1 MRKATRICAPTSL
14 LKNGRSCFDKLSM
27 SGFGLTIS
35 TLSPFVLSLSK
46 DSGRGCQR
54 RAKASAALVLI
65 ALLIG
70 FPLSSLQAADA
81 KPSWQSEW
89 DKTVAAAKKE
99 GRLNFYV
106 GRYGSEK
113 LLGEFRKE
121 FPEIKI
127 VTTNG
132 AGNSLGTRIVS
143 EARSGSMVADLF
155 SGGAVTNFE
164 ILYKGKALDS
174 IKSAL
179 LLPEVLDE
187 TKWYGGAHRY
197 NDPEQQYVFIYIANP
212 TSASLYFNTNLV
224 SPKDFKSY
232 WDLVQPKWKGKFVS
246 QEPTGTGIGP
256 SLQFF
261 YYNPEL
267 GPEFLRKL
275 FVDQQAVY
283 SKDRRQMTDWLAQGK
298 FALCLGCRDSEKA
311 SKQGLPVD
319 EMDMVD
325 WKEGGHISSGGGSL
339 GLIKGAPH
347 PNAAKLFINWFLSR
361 RGQIA
366 LQKYEDLYGEEPP
379 NSRRIDIP
387 KDMLPGGSRLV
398 EGRRYFDFS
407 DAKHSDMTPIFQLV
421 KEFMK
426 GREGK

>member
-1 MRKATRICAPTSL
+1 MRSLARRRCRILASISFWL
-14 LKNGRSCFDKLSM
+14 LPLG
-27 SGFGLTIS
+27 
-35 TLSPFVLSLSK
+35 VLY
-46 DSGRGCQR
+46 
-54 RAKASAALVLI
+54 
-65 ALLIG
+65 
-70 FPLSSLQAADA
+70 AADSRA
-81 KPSWQSEW
+81 PWQAQW

-106 GRYGSEK
+106 GRYGSDK
-113 LLGEFRKE
+113 LLAEFTKE

-127 VTTNG
+127 IQTNG

-143 EARSGSMVADLF
+143 EARAGTMLADLY

-164 ILYKGKALDS
+164 ILYKGKVLDS
-174 IKSAL
+174 IKTAL
-179 LLPEVLDE
+179 ILPEVLDE
-187 TKWYGGAHRY
+187 SKWYGGKHCY

-212 TSASLYFNTNLV
+212 TSASVYYNTNLV
-224 SPKDFKSY
+224 NPKEFKSY
-232 WDLVQPKWKGKFVS
+232 WDLVQPRWKGKFVS

-267 GPEFLRKL
+267 GLEFLRKL
-275 FVDQQAVY
+275 FIDQQPVFAR
-283 SKDRRQMTDWLAQGK
+283 DRRQMTDWLAQGK
-298 FALCLGCRDSEKA
+298 FALCLGCRDSERA
-311 SKQGLPVD
+311 HKQGLPVE

-339 GLIKGAPH
+339 SLTKNGPH
-347 PNAAKLFINWFLSR
+347 PNAAKVFINWFLSR
-361 RGQIA
+361 RGQTA
-366 LQKYEDLYGEEPP
+366 LQKYPDLYNEEPP

-387 KDMLPGGSRLV
+387 KDMLPAGSRLI

-407 DAKHSDMTPIFQLV
+407 DPKYSDMTPIFQLA

>member
-1 MRKATRICAPTSL
+1 MTRFNIRFGVASL
-14 LKNGRSCFDKLSM
+14 LVILSW
-27 SGFGLTIS
+27 
-35 TLSPFVLSLSK
+35 LSSALSL
-46 DSGRGCQR
+46 D
-54 RAKASAALVLI
+54 
-65 ALLIG
+65 
-70 FPLSSLQAADA
+70 AADNL
-81 KPSWQSEW
+81 SNWQAHWE
-89 DKTVAAAKKE
+89 KTVAAAKKE
-99 GRLNFYV
+99 ARLNFYV

-113 LLGEFRKE
+113 LLNEFRKE

-132 AGNSLGTRIVS
+132 AGNSLGTRIVA
-143 EARSGSMVADLF
+143 EARSGSVLADLF

-164 ILYKGKALDS
+164 ILYKGKVLDS
-174 IKSAL
+174 LKSAL
-179 LLPEVLDE
+179 VLPEVIDE
-187 TKWYGGAHRY
+187 SKWYGGAHRY
-197 NDPEQQYVFIYIANP
+197 NDPEQQHVFIYIANP

-224 SPKDFKSY
+224 NPKEFKSF
-232 WDLVQPKWKGKFVS
+232 WDLVQPKWKNKFVS

-256 SLQFF
+256 SQQFF

-275 FVDQQAVY
+275 FVEQQMVY

-298 FALCLGCRDSEKA
+298 FSLCLGCRDSEKA
-311 SKQGLPVD
+311 NKQGLPVD
-319 EMDMVD
+319 DLDMVD
-325 WKEGGHISSGGGSL
+325 WKEGAHISSGGGSL

-347 PNAAKLFINWFLSR
+347 PNAARVFINWFLSR
-361 RGQIA
+361 RGQTA
-366 LQKYEDLYGEEPP
+366 LQRYEDLYGEDPP

-387 KDMLPGGSRLV
+387 KDILPLSSRLI

>member
-1 MRKATRICAPTSL
+1 MSLFGFLIPVGSIHPADVKPT
-14 LKNGRSCFDKLSM
+14 
-27 SGFGLTIS
+27 
-35 TLSPFVLSLSK
+35 
-46 DSGRGCQR
+46 
-54 RAKASAALVLI
+54 
-65 ALLIG
+65 
-70 FPLSSLQAADA
+70 
-81 KPSWQSEW
+81 WQVTWEN
-89 DKTVAAAKKE
+89 TVAAAKKE

-127 VTTNG
+127 AGTNG

-143 EARSGSMVADLF
+143 EARAGQVLADLY

-174 IKSAL
+174 LKSAF

-187 TKWYGGAHRY
+187 SKWYGGKHCY

-212 TSASLYFNTNLV
+212 TSTSIYFNTQLV
-224 SPKDFKSY
+224 NPKDFKSF
-232 WDLVQPKWKGKFVS
+232 WDLVNPKWKGKFVS
-246 QEPTGTGIGP
+246 QEPTSTGIGP

-261 YYNPEL
+261 FYHPEL
-267 GPEFLRKL
+267 GPDFLRKL
-275 FVDQQAVY
+275 FIGQQPIY
-283 SKDRRQMTDWLAQGK
+283 SRDRRQMTDWLAQGK
-298 FALCLGCRDSEKA
+298 FALCIGCRDSDRA
-311 SKQGLPVD
+311 NKQGLPVND
-319 EMDMVD
+319 MDMVD
-325 WKEGGHISSGGGSL
+325 WKEGSHISSGGGSL

-347 PNAAKLFINWFLSR
+347 PNAAKVFINWFLSR
-361 RGQIA
+361 RGQTA
-366 LQKYEDLYGEEPP
+366 LQKYEDLYDQDPP

-387 KDMLPGGSRLV
+387 KDMLSPTSRLI
-398 EGRRYFDFS
+398 EGRHYFDFS
-407 DAKHSDMTPIFQLV
+407 DPKYSDMTPIYQLA

>member
-1 MRKATRICAPTSL
+1 MRSSTANIRHRGGFETRPLLSL
-14 LKNGRSCFDKLSM
+14 FSIGNRARVFIS
-27 SGFGLTIS
+27 LTILLLEMPAFVGS
-35 TLSPFVLSLSK
+35 TLAAESK
-46 DSGRGCQR
+46 
-54 RAKASAALVLI
+54 ALW
-65 ALLIG
+65 
-70 FPLSSLQAADA
+70 QA
-81 KPSWQSEW
+81 EW

-113 LLGEFRKE
+113 LLNEFRKE
-121 FPEIKI
+121 FPEIKF

-132 AGNSLGTRIVS
+132 AGNSLGTRIVA

-164 ILYKGKALDS
+164 ILYKGKVLDS

-179 LLPEVLDE
+179 ILPEVLDE
-187 TKWYGGAHRY
+187 SKWYGGAHRY
-197 NDPEQQYVFIYIANP
+197 NDPEQQFVFIYIANP

-224 SPKDFKSY
+224 DPKEFKSY

-261 YYNPEL
+261 YYNPDL

-275 FVDQQAVY
+275 FVEQQMVY

-298 FALCLGCRDSEKA
+298 FSLCMGCRDSERA
-311 SKQGLPVD
+311 NKQGLPVD
-319 EMDMVD
+319 DLDMVD
-325 WKEGGHISSGGGSL
+325 WKEGAHISSGGGSL
-339 GLIKGAPH
+339 GLIKGGPH
-347 PNAAKLFINWFLSR
+347 PNAAKVFINWFLSR
-361 RGQIA
+361 RGQLA
-366 LQKYEDLYGEEPP
+366 LQKYEDLYGEDPP

-387 KDMLPGGSRLV
+387 KDMLPAPSRLI

-421 KEFMK
+421 REFMK